1 MKTNKYLANAEA
13 FKTPKWK
20 MDKQK
25 SINRK
30 TGFMT
35 FGIIN
40 MYKRWFFLRK
50 MEIWR

>member
-1 MKTNKYLANAEA
+1 MKNSKYLAKAELC
-13 FKTPKWK
+13 KTPKWK

-25 SINRK
+25 SINCD

-35 FGIIN
+35 FGITNIDQ
-40 MYKRWFFLRK
+40 RWFLMIK